1 MLQQFY
7 IRSLGSASFT
17 AKKHTFCIPESLK
30 VIKPGKHYVPLI
42 FEEFPSN
49 KKFCIVNYID
59 KYNRRKSLLRKYQ
72 PEKSKQL
79 LLSYAASYKS
89 LTSGTLASYIKTFLG
104 LAGIDVTVLKAHSTR
119 HTSTNKALA
128 NNIGL
133 SIEDIRNSAGGGPG
147 KVWSYNCAKSL
158 TQTLNVCILRI
169 NILFLHFYT

>member
-1 MLQQFY
+1 M
-7 IRSLGSASFT
+7 GSVSFT

-30 VIKPGKHYVPLI
+30 VIKLGKHYVPLI
-42 FEEFPSN
+42 FEEFTLN

-72 PEKSKQL
+72 REESKQL
-79 LLSYAASYKS
+79 LLSYAATYKP

-119 HTSTNKALA
+119 HTSTNKA

-133 SIEDIRNSAGGGPG
+133 SIEDITNSAGGAPG
-147 KVWSYNCAKSL
+147 NVWSYNCTKSR

>member
-42 FEEFPSN
+42 FEEFPLK

-59 KYNRRKSLLRKYQ
+59 KYNRRKSLLRKYE
-72 PEKSKQL
+72 PEEPKQL
-79 LLSYAASYKS
+79 LLSYAATYKS
-89 LTSGTLASYIKTFLG
+89 LTSGTLASHIKTFLG

-119 HTSTNKALA
+119 HTSTNKA

-133 SIEDIRNSAGGGPG
+133 SIEDIRNSAGGPLEKFGATIAQSHEH
-147 KVWSYNCAKSL
+147 K
-158 TQTLNVCILRI
+158 
-169 NILFLHFYT
+169 H